1 MKINTEIEV
10 LKEKLEAEAKLDE
23 LEDAEYERQL
33 GNQNREIETL
43 KEKLVDK
50 NKEIEVLKEKYTKS

>member
-33 GNQNREIETL
+33 GNQNREIEAL

-50 NKEIEVLKEKYTKS
+50 NKEIEAI